1 MMGIHDT
8 AFDLVSAQCEANQ
21 EPCSLP
27 EALGLA
33 QLQLHALGAELSLP
47 ADEQDA
53 ERLLQQLVSLGAVAV
68 AAASC
73 HVLPVLE
80 KEDA

>member
-1 MMGIHDT
+1 MRIHDT
-8 AFDLVSAQCEANQ
+8 AFDLVSAQCETDR

-33 QLQLHALGAELSLP
+33 QMQLHALAAELSLP
-47 ADEQDA
+47 TDEQDA
-53 ERLLQQLVSLGAVAV
+53 ESLLQQLVTLGAVAV
-68 AAASC
+68 AAASR

>member
-1 MMGIHDT
+1 MRIHDT
-8 AFDLVSAQCEANQ
+8 VFDLISSQLEADR

-27 EALGLA
+27 EALGLV
-33 QLQLHALGAELSLP
+33 QLQLHTLTAELALP

-53 ERLLQQLVSLGAVAV
+53 ERLLQQFVTLGAVAV
-68 AAASC
+68 AAASR

-80 KEDA
+80 KEEA